1 MPVFFHLMTLSME
14 QWTISLPRLMQH
26 GAMGD
31 LAAAVD
37 ARFFPFNERGTMGDL
52 AAAVDARFFP
62 I

>member
-1 MPVFFHLMTLSME
+1 M
-14 QWTISLPRLMQH
+14 H

-52 AAAVDARFFP
+52 AAAVDARFFFLFLLFSLSFFLF
-62 I
+62 